1 MSGLTAENPGMR
13 ARPTVLCVDDETD
26 VLEGLTDVLR
36 RSFNVRTATS
46 GSEGLEI
53 IRSHKRS
60 IAVVISDM
68 RMPKMDGAAF
78 LRAARLIDPEAVP
91 LLLTGAADVDS
102 AIRAVN
108 DARLFRFLVKPCDSA
123 QLLQACAAALSH
135 HHLQSAQRVLLEQ
148 SLHGSIEALS
158 EVLEAAKPAAS
169 RYATRVMELAGDLAR
184 ALRLPDQW
192 DIEVAARLGPMGAV
206 GLPTEV
212 AEKLYDGQPLT
223 GGEAA
228 VAGRVPIVTRRLLSR
243 IPGLEGVLEILSH
256 SPEVVPVAGT
266 CSDGAPVP
274 ISAQVMRVA
283 MDFAELELQGLTE
296 VIAVGV
302 MRSRG
307 THDRALL
314 ETFAALV
321 GAGQATRVREVALRE
336 LTVGMMLADDVR
348 GTRGGLL
355 VARRQRVT
363 AQLIERLRAMSPGSV
378 REPLRVLDD

>member
-1 MSGLTAENPGMR
+1 MSGVTAENAGVG
-13 ARPTVLCVDDETD
+13 ARPTVLCVDDEID

-36 RSFNVRTATS
+36 RSFNVRVATS

-53 IRSHKRS
+53 LRSQKGS

-78 LRAARLIDPEAVP
+78 LRTARLIDPEAVP

-108 DARLFRFLVKPCDSA
+108 DARLFRFLVKPCDST

-135 HHLQSAQRVLLEQ
+135 HHLQAAQRGLLEQ
-148 SLHGSIEALS
+148 RLHGSIEALAQ
-158 EVLEAAKPAAS
+158 VLEAAKPAAS
-169 RYATRVMELAGDLAR
+169 RYAARVTELARELAW

-192 DIEVAARLGPMGAV
+192 DIEVAAQLGPLGAV
-206 GLPTEV
+206 ALPAEV
-212 AEKLYDGQPLT
+212 AEKLYDGEPLT
-223 GGEAA
+223 AGEAA

-256 SPEVVPVAGT
+256 SAGLAPVAGT
-266 CSDGAPVP
+266 EHDGVPVP
-274 ISAQVMRVA
+274 IGAQVMRTAV
-283 MDFAELELQGLTE
+283 DFAELELQGLTD
-296 VIAVGV
+296 VVAIGV

-307 THDRALL
+307 TYDRALL

-321 GAGQATRVREVALRE
+321 GAGQATPVREVALRE
-336 LTVGMMLADDVR
+336 LTVGMILAAEVR
-348 GTRGGLL
+348 GTRGGIL

-363 AQLIERLRAMSPGSV
+363 EHLIERLRTMHAGSV